1 MEKQIFK
8 TRAELT
14 GKMQELIK
22 RGFTCYRVRV
32 ACNCKPQLL
41 NPEKYPNANQRNGVL
56 VIDGETVKA
65 LFVKCKYC
73 ALEIN
78 EQKE

>member
-8 TRAELT
+8 TRSEMT
-14 GKMQELIK
+14 GKMLELMK

-32 ACNCKPQLL
+32 ACECKPQLL
-41 NPEKYPNANQRNGVL
+41 NPEMNLTAHQRNGVL
-56 VIDGETVKA
+56 VIEGETVKA
-65 LFVKCKYC
+65 LFVRCKYC
-73 ALEIN
+73 APETN